1 MAVLI
6 KPQQTL
12 LFVGDSIT
20 DCDHRG
26 PFVPLGDGYPRMV
39 SDLITVRY
47 PAHRLQVINVGIDGD
62 TVRNLANCWT
72 DDVIRHRPN
81 WMLIKIGIN
90 DLSQWLAQDPKDS
103 VSPPQYAELYEHF
116 CCPGSV
122 RPHAAGHLVITH
134 VWLKAMGW

>member
-6 KPQQTL
+6 KPRQTL
-12 LFVGDSIT
+12 LFIDDSIT
-20 DCDHRG
+20 DCDQRG

-39 SDLITVRY
+39 RNLITVRY

-62 TVRNLANCWT
+62 TVRNLANRWT

-81 WMLIKIGIN
+81 WLLIKIGIN
-90 DLSQWLAQDPKDS
+90 DLSQWLAQDLKDS
-103 VSPPQYAELYEHF
+103 VSPPQYAELYDHF

-122 RPHAAGHLVITH
+122 HPHAAGHLVITH
-134 VWLKAMGW
+134 AWLQTMGW